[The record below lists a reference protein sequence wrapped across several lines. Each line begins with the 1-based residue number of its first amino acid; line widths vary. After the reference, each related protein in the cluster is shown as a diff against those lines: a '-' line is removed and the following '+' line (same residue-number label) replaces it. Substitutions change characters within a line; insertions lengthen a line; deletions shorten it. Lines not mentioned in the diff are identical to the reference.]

1 MTKERLHPLGM
12 TKVENTPAF
21 LIHRRMYQ
29 GSSLL
34 LDFFTKDFGR
44 LRLIARGARNSKT
57 SLQMF
62 QCLSISFKGRG
73 DLKSLSQ
80 WEIADQPRR
89 LQGDDLILAM
99 YANELILRLLP
110 ESDPNGDI
118 FKSYWTLLENLLNL
132 DSNEKEYALRK
143 FENQL
148 LEDLGYGLDFEHD
161 IHGED
166 ISLDLYYEFI
176 EHQGFASNK
185 NGVFLGKTLLKL
197 ANDAKINLDSNEL
210 RVFKKMNRKRLKSLL
225 GDKPL
230 KSKELFF
237 VK

>member
-1 MTKERLHPLGM
+1 MTR
-12 TKVENTPAF
+12 VENTPAF

-44 LRLIARGARNSKT
+44 LRLVARWARKSNT

-62 QCLSISFKGRG
+62 HCLSISFKGKG
-73 DLKSLSQ
+73 ELKNLSQ
-80 WEIADQPRR
+80 WEIADKPRR
-89 LQGDDLILAM
+89 ILGDDLILAM
-99 YANELILRLLP
+99 YVNELILRLLP
-110 ESDPNGDI
+110 ENDEYSEI
-118 FKSYWTLLENLLNL
+118 FHAYWNFLSNLKSLN
-132 DSNEKEYALRK
+132 SNEKEYALRD
-143 FENQL
+143 FENQM
-148 LEDLGYGLDFEHD
+148 LEDLGYGIDFSSD
-161 IHGED
+161 INNEPINED
-166 ISLDLYYEFI
+166 LNYEFI

-197 ANDAKINLDSNEL
+197 AKDARINLDSYEL
-210 RVFKKMNRKRLKSLL
+210 RVLKKMNRKRLKSLL

-237 VK
+237 MK

>member
-1 MTKERLHPLGM
+1 
-12 TKVENTPAF
+12 
-21 LIHRRMYQ
+21 MYQ

-57 SLQMF
+57 TLQMF

-99 YANELILRLLP
+99 YANELILRLVP
-110 ESDPNGDI
+110 ESDPSGNI
-118 FKSYWTLLENLLNL
+118 FKSYWVLLENLLNL

-143 FENQL
+143 FENQM
-148 LEDLGYGLDFEHD
+148 LEDLGYGLDYEHH

-166 ISLDLYYEFI
+166 MSLDLYYEFI
-176 EHQGFASNK
+176 EHQG
-185 NGVFLGKTLLKL
+185 
-197 ANDAKINLDSNEL
+197 
-210 RVFKKMNRKRLKSLL
+210 
-225 GDKPL
+225 
-230 KSKELFF
+230 
-237 VK
+237 